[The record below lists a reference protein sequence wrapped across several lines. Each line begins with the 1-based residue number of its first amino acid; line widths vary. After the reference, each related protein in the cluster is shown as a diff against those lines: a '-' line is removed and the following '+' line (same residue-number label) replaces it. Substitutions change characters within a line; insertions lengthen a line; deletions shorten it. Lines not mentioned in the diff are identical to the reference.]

1 MKKDEAAATLRGGP
15 HGLVLHQHGAVHLAL
30 QYCSHPQAGAAATLF

>member
-1 MKKDEAAATLRGGP
+1 MKKDEAAAARRGGP

-30 QYCSHPQAGAAATLF
+30 QHRRDPQAGAATTLC